1 MDFGLK
7 GKKALITGGSRGMG
21 RSAAL
26 LLAKEGA
33 DVAINYV
40 SHSSAA
46 EETLKKIKEANSS
59 GIIVKADVSKPEEV
73 EEMISKVTDE
83 FGKIDIWVHTAGIRC
98 KGDKTLEDW
107 EEVVRVHYFGVYY
120 VGRKVSEIM
129 KNQKSGKIII
139 ISSIAA
145 HIGCSN
151 SYGTAIAAKGCYGI
165 GLAKELAPFGINVNV
180 ISPGTI
186 FTEMLD
192 QSFPEDKRV
201 EACQRMIPLYNNR
214 KDYPG
219 PDEVGKV
226 ILFLASD
233 LASHVAGA
241 DIPVNGAQFIAY

>member
-1 MDFGLK
+1 MGLGLK

-26 LLAKEGA
+26 LLAKEGVE
-33 DVAINYV
+33 VAINYL

-46 EETLKKIKEANSS
+46 EETLKGIKASGSS
-59 GIIVKADVSKPEEV
+59 GITIKADISNPQEV
-73 EEMISKVTDE
+73 EEIVSRVMDE
-83 FGKIDIWVHTAGIRC
+83 FGRIDIWVHTAGIAS
-98 KGDKTLEDW
+98 KGDKTLREW

-129 KNQKSGKIII
+129 KRQKDGKIII

-145 HIGCSN
+145 HSGGSD
-151 SYGTAIAAKGCYGI
+151 SYCTAMAAKGCYGI

-192 QSFPEDKRV
+192 PFIPEDKRV
-201 EACQRMIPLYNNR
+201 EFCRENIPLYKDR

-219 PDEVGKV
+219 PDEIGKV

-233 LASHVAGA
+233 LASHVTGA
-241 DIPVNGAQFIAY
+241 DIPVNGAQFVAY